1 MFNWNDLE
9 SFLILSRKGKLNLTS
24 KELRIESSTISRRL
38 LRLEEKLGIKLFFR
52 SNNKYIL
59 TDDGHRLLPNAE
71 KIESEILSINE
82 NFSNK
87 DVNLTG
93 KIRISVPEGL
103 GIDIFTKHLKDF
115 YDSYGELQIELL
127 ADSRARSLSNRE
139 IDISVTLSRPKR
151 GKLISWKLSD
161 YAIQLY
167 CSNKYFEKNH
177 KIKCIEDFKEHKFI
191 SYIDDLVDFPELK
204 YLQDSFKNL
213 KIVFKSNSLQAQ
225 LNAVKKG
232 IGIAFLHNFIAKKD
246 KDLIPILPTKI
257 KILREY
263 WIVVHEDLLNLKRI
277 RVVVD
282 FISKVMNHEKNNLR
296 I

>member
-24 KELRIESSTISRRL
+24 KELSIESSTISRRL
-38 LRLEEKLGIKLFFR
+38 LRLEEKLGIKLFIR
-52 SNNKYIL
+52 SNNKYVL

-103 GIDIFTKHLKDF
+103 GIDIFTKYLKNF

-127 ADSRARSLSNRE
+127 ADSRARSLLNRE

-167 CSNKYFEKNH
+167 CSYKYFEKNH

-204 YLQDSFKNL
+204 YLQDSFKNI

-232 IGIAFLHNFIAKKD
+232 IGIAFLHNFIAKKH
-246 KDLIPILPTKI
+246 KDLISILPTKI

-282 FISKVMNHEKNNLR
+282 FISKVMNNEKNNLR
-296 I
+296 N